1 MGQLDTEDAAAL
13 LLPLDEIK
21 AITGNPEL
29 FEAGTTVTPGMPPP
43 QAATFEPARCF
54 PSIGAGAPQPYQ
66 DSGYRAYYAKNY
78 IQRPPSMQVDEA
90 VAIFDDAPAA
100 EKALANYIERWRQCA
115 NQRLQW
121 SPVAHGE
128 FSMWTLG
135 APEDAGGGVTT
146 LRSVNDASPVSVTRA
161 IGTKD
166 NVLVDI
172 WILGSGVT
180 DQAAT
185 IAKRIG

>member
-29 FEAGTTVTPGMPPP
+29 FEAGTTVTPGMLPP

-78 IQRPPSMQVDEA
+78 IQSPP
-90 VAIFDDAPAA
+90 I
-100 EKALANYIERWRQCA
+100 
-115 NQRLQW
+115 
-121 SPVAHGE
+121 
-128 FSMWTLG
+128 
-135 APEDAGGGVTT
+135 DAG
-146 LRSVNDASPVSVTRA
+146 R
-161 IGTKD
+161 
-166 NVLVDI
+166 
-172 WILGSGVT
+172 
-180 DQAAT
+180 
-185 IAKRIG
+185 